1 MNCGV
6 VRSLTLEP
14 TITNARGDM
23 DLHEDELDKL
33 KDVNLLTPGEL
44 LSPLGAT
51 RDDTTRTAIN

>member
-1 MNCGV
+1 
-6 VRSLTLEP
+6 
-14 TITNARGDM
+14 M